1 MNSASGRCLTGSPP
15 WVDVALAAGSSGE
28 RGGIAM
34 TMCRMR
40 ASVLCI
46 GLLLCGAAV
55 ADDDH
60 GGKAKAKLY
69 LPVGGGTADGSV
81 TFAGTV
87 SVQKFVQVDG
97 KVFAVAMVSGS
108 ASSAGGPAGSVLAG
122 PVLFPVN
129 IEPGSP
135 IVRSAAAAPQQATNC
150 QVLHLDLGAVN
161 LNVLGFQ
168 IATQPISIDVSGV
181 TGGTNVLG
189 QLLCTILETVG
200 NVIGLVNLLNQL
212 LGTLGGLTG

>member
-1 MNSASGRCLTGSPP
+1 
-15 WVDVALAAGSSGE
+15 
-28 RGGIAM
+28 
-34 TMCRMR
+34 
-40 ASVLCI
+40 
-46 GLLLCGAAV
+46 
-55 ADDDH
+55 
-60 GGKAKAKLY
+60 
-69 LPVGGGTADGSV
+69 
-81 TFAGTV
+81 
-87 SVQKFVQVDG
+87 
-97 KVFAVAMVSGS
+97 
-108 ASSAGGPAGSVLAG
+108 
-122 PVLFPVN
+122 VN